1 MGIIGIYTV
10 RYSDSNKDQIKTK
23 TKIRTEWNA
32 PKRLCKAIREFRGVV
47 TLTAAQTN
55 YFTFP
60 VRLEWSFFCDFAAR
74 SRISA
79 NIITNPDSSFELPG

>member
-1 MGIIGIYTV
+1 M
-10 RYSDSNKDQIKTK
+10 
-23 TKIRTEWNA
+23 
-32 PKRLCKAIREFRGVV
+32 LVV

-55 YFTFP
+55 YFMFP
-60 VRLEWSFFCDFAAR
+60 ARLEWSFFRDFAAR

>member
-1 MGIIGIYTV
+1 M
-10 RYSDSNKDQIKTK
+10 
-23 TKIRTEWNA
+23 
-32 PKRLCKAIREFRGVV
+32 V

-55 YFTFP
+55 YFMFP
-60 VRLEWSFFCDFAAR
+60 VCLEWSFICEITAH